1 MHLHSADF
9 RLGLAIALVAVVDRR
24 LDRLAGGRWPT
35 RCRSNC
41 AILPGEEIASI
52 LMTNSLASDA
62 SCIVTCKFATTK
74 YDNNPQI
81 TCAKP
86 VPAGKEVE
94 MCRLT
99 SGGDRMREADR
110 GSRGL
115 PETDQALNEKAR
127 DEPGLL

>member
-1 MHLHSADF
+1 MP
-9 RLGLAIALVAVVDRR
+9 I
-24 LDRLAGGRWPT
+24 
-35 RCRSNC
+35 CREM
-41 AILPGEEIASI
+41 PGEELASI
-52 LMTNSLASDA
+52 AMTNPLPGDA

-99 SGGDRMREADR
+99 SGGDKLVRLTEGRADCA
-110 GSRGL
+110 
-115 PETDQALNEKAR
+115 EF
-127 DEPGLL
+127 